1 MPASKSP
8 SQSNGLDELFSVLAD
23 PERRAIIT
31 HLEEMSGTVAS
42 LEDLAT
48 VLASHTDRDRAYAK
62 IRLHHAHLS
71 TLADTGIVEYDPDT
85 NTIWYH
91 GHEDLDCL
99 METVDALTSTTA
111 SP

>member
-1 MPASKSP
+1 MPASRSP
-8 SQSNGLDELFSVLAD
+8 SQSNQLDELFSVLAD
-23 PERRAIIT
+23 PERRAIIS
-31 HLEEMSGTVAS
+31 HLQEMSGSVAS

-48 VLASHTDRDRAYAK
+48 VLASRTDRDRAYAR

-71 TLADTGIVEYDPDT
+71 TLADTAIIEYDSDT
-85 NTIWYH
+85 NTIRYH

-99 METVDALTSTTA
+99 METVHALTSTTA